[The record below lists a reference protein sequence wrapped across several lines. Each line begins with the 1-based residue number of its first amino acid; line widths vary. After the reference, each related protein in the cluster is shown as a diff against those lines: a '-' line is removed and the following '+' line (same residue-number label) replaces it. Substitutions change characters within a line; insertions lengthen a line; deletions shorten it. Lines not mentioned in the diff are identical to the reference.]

1 MTNKLNICV
10 QHIYHHKIFR
20 IMRITTFL
28 LAICLGCMAA
38 ESSYAQL
45 THFSMKM
52 KDATISEIFE
62 EIESKSEF
70 IFFYHDNVLDVNKKV
85 QLNIK
90 NKPVHVILDELFK
103 NTNIT
108 YSIEDRQI
116 TLYTRNVKQEQPTL
130 KITGKI
136 TDENG
141 EPLIGVNIQE
151 EGTTNGVVSDIN
163 GDYTIYNITGE
174 SSVLIFSY
182 IGYTSRKI
190 TVGNQRNLNVRMNPD
205 TQNLEEVVVVGF
217 GSQKRESVIGAISTV
232 KPSTFQVSQSRS
244 ISNNLAGQI
253 AGIIAVQRS
262 GEPGY
267 DTSEFWIRGIN
278 TFGANATPL
287 VLVDGVER
295 SLNDI
300 SPEEIESFSVLKD
313 ATATAVYGVRG
324 ANGVILIQTKKGQ
337 VGKTRISVK
346 FDHGISAPTQLPE
359 FVDGA
364 KYMEV
369 VNAARLLSNAE
380 GQGYSA
386 EDIEKT
392 RTGADPDLFPNM
404 NWLDAVTRSYAP
416 NNRVSLDVNGGS
428 ELLRYSLILSY
439 YGEEGI
445 IKTDKS
451 TDYDSQLKLQRYN
464 VRSNVDI
471 NLTSSTLLNVSIGG
485 YIKNRNAPGVG
496 INDIL
501 KAAFVVTPIIY
512 PAKYSNGQLANRTS
526 GDNPWAMAT
535 QHGFKKRYESS
546 IQSTMSVQQD
556 IGKLYSPLEGLKFKA
571 LFSFDAWNWSDINRT
586 KYPTYYSAYGRD
598 ENGNLLTSILNEG
611 DAFLG
616 FSKGAGGNRAM
627 YIETQL
633 NYNHR
638 FGDHLVDALVLYNM
652 RDYVD
657 SDANSGI
664 QSLPY
669 RNQGISGRLSY
680 SYVDRYFIEGN
691 FGYNGS
697 ENFREG
703 YRFGFFPS
711 LAMGWMVTNEPFMK
725 NVTSV
730 LSKLKIRGSW
740 GLVGNDQLGGRRF
753 AYLSTIN
760 NGTGYKWGY
769 TGSYGMSGKQEGEF
783 GIPDLTWE
791 TSEKINLGME
801 IGLFDWLNMQVDVFK
816 ENRRDIFMQRK
827 TIPEIAGYNIAPWA
841 NFGKVT
847 NKGIEFNIEANHKVN
862 KNFFISA
869 RGNFTF
875 ARNKVL
881 EYDEPEGLKGTT
893 RAQTGQPLKQHY
905 GLIADGLYTRDD
917 FIDGKL
923 ITGLPVPTFGDI
935 NPGDIKYVDING
947 DGKIDAFDR
956 CPIGKPYVPEI
967 VYGFG
972 VNLKYKNVDF
982 GVFFQGTGNFTNM
995 LKGSNLIPGS
1005 GGGGL
1010 GNIYSNVDDRWTEEN
1025 PDQNV
1030 FWPRL
1035 SFYDSENNKQESTWW
1050 LKNASYLRLKN
1061 LEIGYTLPRSFQ
1073 RKIAMRNARIYA
1085 RGSNLLTW
1093 APFDMWDPEIG
1104 SNNGLNYPTLRVISL
1119 GIEVTF

>member
-1 MTNKLNICV
+1 
-10 QHIYHHKIFR
+10 
-20 IMRITTFL
+20 MRITTLFL
-28 LAICLGCMAA
+28 TICISYLAA
-38 ESSYAQL
+38 ENSYAQL
-45 THFSMKM
+45 THLSLKT
-52 KDATISEIFE
+52 KEATFLEIFD
-62 EIESKSEF
+62 EIENKSEF
-70 IFFYHDNVLDVNKKV
+70 IFFYHDDVLDLNRKV
-85 QLNIK
+85 RLNIK
-90 NKPVHVILDELFK
+90 NQPVDKILDNLFK
-103 NTNIT
+103 GTNIT
-108 YSIEDRQI
+108 YTIEDRQI
-116 TLYTRNVKQEQPTL
+116 SLFTRNESAQQPSL
-130 KITGKI
+130 RITGRI
-136 TDENG
+136 SDENG

-151 EGTTNGVVSDIN
+151 EGTTNGVVTDIN
-163 GDYTIYNITGE
+163 GNFTIYNVSGE
-174 SSVLIFSY
+174 SATLVFSY
-182 IGYTSRKI
+182 IGYISQKI
-190 TVGNQRNLNVRMNPD
+190 VVGNQRSLNIRMLPD

-217 GSQKRESVIGAISTV
+217 GLQKRESVIGAISTV

-244 ISNNLAGQI
+244 ITNNLAGQI
-253 AGIIAVQRS
+253 AGVIAVQRT

-337 VGKTRISVK
+337 IGKTRISVK
-346 FDHGISAPTQLPE
+346 IDHGISAPTQLPE

-369 VNAARLLSNAE
+369 VNAARILSNAE

-404 NWLDAVTRSYAP
+404 NWLEAVTRSYAP

-428 ELLRYSLILSY
+428 ELLRYSLVLSY

-445 IKTDKS
+445 IKKDRS
-451 TDYDSQLKLQRYN
+451 TDYDSQLKFQRYN

-485 YIKNRNAPGVG
+485 YIKNRNAPSEG
-496 INDIL
+496 INSIL
-501 KAAFVVTPIIY
+501 DAAFLVTPIIY
-512 PAKYSNGQLANRTS
+512 PAQYSNGQLANRTS
-526 GDNPWAMAT
+526 GNNPWAMAT
-535 QHGFKKRYESS
+535 QHGYKKRYESS
-546 IQSTMSVQQD
+546 IQSTMSIEQN
-556 IGKLYSPLEGLKFKA
+556 IGKLYSSLEGLKLKA
-571 LFSFDAWNWSDINRT
+571 LFSFDAWNWSDINRG
-586 KYPTYYSAYGRD
+586 KVPTYYSAYGRD
-598 ENGNLLTSILNEG
+598 DNGDLLTSLLNEG
-611 DAFLG
+611 QEFLG

-633 NYNHR
+633 NYNRR
-638 FGDHLVDALVLYNM
+638 FDDHLVDALFLYNM

-657 SDANSGI
+657 ADADSGI
-664 QSLPY
+664 KSLPY

-680 SYVDRYFIEGN
+680 SYADKYFVEAN

-697 ENFREG
+697 ENFQKG

-711 LAMGWMVTNEPFMK
+711 IAMGWMISNESFMK
-725 NVTSV
+725 NISGV

-753 AYLSTIN
+753 AYVSTIN
-760 NGTGYKWGY
+760 NSNGYKWGY
-769 TGSYGMSGKQEGEF
+769 TGSYSQSGKQEGDF
-783 GIPDLTWE
+783 GIPNLTWE
-791 TSEKINLGME
+791 TSEKINLGLE
-801 IGLFDWLNMQVDVFK
+801 IGLFSWLNMQVDVFK

-847 NKGIEFNIEANHKVN
+847 NKGIDMNIEMNHKFN
-862 KNFFISA
+862 KDLLIST

-875 ARNKVL
+875 ARNKVI

-893 RAQTGQPLKQHY
+893 RAQTGQPLRQHF
-905 GLIADGLYTRDD
+905 GLIADGLYTKDD
-917 FIDGKL
+917 FTDGVLKSD
-923 ITGLPVPTFGDI
+923 LPRPTFGDVA
-935 NPGDIKYVDING
+935 PGDIKYIDINE
-947 DGKIDAFDR
+947 DGKIDAFDK
-956 CPIGKPYVPEI
+956 CPIGRPWVPEI

-982 GVFFQGTGNFTNM
+982 GIFFQGAGNFTNM
-995 LKGSNLIPGS
+995 LKGNNLIPAS

-1025 PDQNV
+1025 PRQDV

-1061 LEIGYTLPRSFQ
+1061 LEIGYTLPRSWQ
-1073 RKIAMRNARIYA
+1073 KKVAMRNARIYA

-1104 SNNGLNYPTLRVISL
+1104 SSNGLTYPTMKIISIGL
-1119 GIEVTF
+1119 EITF

>member
-1 MTNKLNICV
+1 MK
-10 QHIYHHKIFR
+10 
-20 IMRITTFL
+20 ITTLL
-28 LAICLGCMAA
+28 LAICIGCMAA
-38 ESSYAQL
+38 ENSYAQL
-45 THFSMKM
+45 THFSLKT
-52 KDATISEIFE
+52 KDATIAEIFE

-70 IFFYHDNVLDVNKKV
+70 IFFYHDNVLDVTKRV
-85 QLNIK
+85 QLDIRNQ
-90 NKPVHVILDELFK
+90 PVDKILDKLFEG
-103 NTNIT
+103 TNVT

-116 TLYTRNVKQEQPTL
+116 TLFTRQDFPQQATL
-130 KITGKI
+130 KITGHI
-136 TDENG
+136 SDENG

-151 EGTTNGVVSDIN
+151 EGTTNGVITDIN
-163 GDYTIYNITGE
+163 GNFTIYNISGE
-174 SSVLIFSY
+174 KSVLVLSY
-182 IGYTSRKI
+182 IGYMPQKI
-190 TVGNQRNLNVRMNPD
+190 VVGNQRTLNVRMVPD
-205 TQNLEEVVVVGF
+205 TKNLEEVVVVGF
-217 GSQKRESVIGAISTV
+217 GSQKRESVIGAITTV

-244 ISNNLAGQI
+244 ITNNLAGQI
-253 AGIIAVQRS
+253 AGIIAVQRT

-300 SPEEIESFSVLKD
+300 SAEEIESFSVLKD

-337 VGKTRISVK
+337 VGKTRITVK

-369 VNAARLLSNAE
+369 VNAARILSNAE

-386 EDIEKT
+386 EAIEKT

-404 NWLDAVTRSYAP
+404 DWIDAVTRSSAP
-416 NNRVSLDVNGGS
+416 SNRVSMDVNGGS
-428 ELLRYSLILSY
+428 DLLRYSLILSY

-445 IKTDKS
+445 IKTDRS
-451 TDYDSQLKLQRYN
+451 TDYDSQLKFQRYN

-471 NLTSSTLLNVSIGG
+471 NLTPSTLLNVSIGG

-496 INDIL
+496 ISDIL

-535 QHGFKKRYESS
+535 QHGYKKRYESS
-546 IQSTMSVQQD
+546 IQSTMSVEQN
-556 IGKLYSPLEGLKFKA
+556 IGKLYSPLEGLKFKG
-571 LFSFDAWNWSDINRT
+571 LFSFDAWNWNDINRT
-586 KYPTYYSAYGRD
+586 KTPTYYSAYGRD
-598 ENGNLLTSILNEG
+598 EEGNLLTSILNEG
-611 DAFLG
+611 QDFLG
-616 FSKGAGGNRAM
+616 YGKDAGGNRAM

-633 NYNHR
+633 NYNRR
-638 FGDHLVDALVLYNM
+638 FEEHLVDALFLYNM

-657 SDANSGI
+657 ADADSGI
-664 QSLPY
+664 KSLPY

-680 SYVDRYFIEGN
+680 SYADRYFVETN

-697 ENFREG
+697 ENFQKG

-711 LAMGWMVTNEPFMK
+711 VAMGWMVTNEPFMK
-725 NVTSV
+725 NISSV

-753 AYLSTIN
+753 AYVSTIN
-760 NGTGYKWGY
+760 NSTGYKWGY
-769 TGSYGMSGKQEGEF
+769 TGTYSQSGKQEGDF
-783 GIPDLTWE
+783 GIPNLTWE
-791 TSEKINLGME
+791 TSEKINLGLE
-801 IGLFDWLNMQVDVFK
+801 VGLFNWLNMQVDVFK
-816 ENRRDIFMQRK
+816 EKRRDIFMQRK
-827 TIPEIAGYNIAPWA
+827 TIPEIAGYNVAPWA
-841 NFGKVT
+841 NYGKVD
-847 NKGIEFNIEANHKVN
+847 NKGIDVNIEVNHKIN
-862 KNFFISA
+862 KDFLVSA

-875 ARNKVL
+875 ARNKVI
-881 EYDEPEGLKGTT
+881 EYDEPEGLRGTT
-893 RAQTGQPLKQHY
+893 RAQTGQSLKQHF
-905 GLIADGLYTRDD
+905 GLIADGLYTKDD
-917 FIDGKL
+917 FIDGQLKND
-923 ITGLPVPTFGDI
+923 LPRSTFGDVL
-935 NPGDIKYVDING
+935 PGDIKYVDINK
-947 DGKIDAFDR
+947 DGKIDAFDK
-956 CPIGKPYVPEI
+956 CPIGKPWVPEI

-995 LKGSNLIPGS
+995 LKGSNFIPGS

-1025 PDQNV
+1025 PNQNV

-1061 LEIGYTLPRSFQ
+1061 LEIGYTIPRAWQ
-1073 RKIAMRNARIYA
+1073 KKIFMRNARIYA

-1104 SNNGLNYPTLRVISL
+1104 SNNGLTYPTMKVISFGL
-1119 GIEVTF
+1119 EVTF

>member
-1 MTNKLNICV
+1 
-10 QHIYHHKIFR
+10 
-20 IMRITTFL
+20 MRITTLF
-28 LAICLGCMAA
+28 LAICISYIAA
-38 ESSYAQL
+38 ENSYAQL
-45 THFSMKM
+45 THLSLKM
-52 KDATISEIFE
+52 KVATFLDIFE

-70 IFFYHDNVLDVNKKV
+70 IFFYHDDVLDLNRKAR
-85 QLNIK
+85 LNIK
-90 NKPVHVILDELFK
+90 NQPVDKILDELFK
-103 NTNIT
+103 GTNIT
-108 YSIEDRQI
+108 YTIEDRQI
-116 TLYTRNVKQEQPTL
+116 TLFTRQESAQQPSL
-130 KITGKI
+130 KITGRI
-136 TDENG
+136 SDENG
-141 EPLIGVNIQE
+141 DPLIGVNIQE
-151 EGTTNGVVSDIN
+151 EGTTNGVVTDIN
-163 GDYTIYNITGE
+163 GNFTIYNISGE
-174 SSVLIFSY
+174 SATLVFTY
-182 IGYTSRKI
+182 IGYIPQKI
-190 TVGNQRNLNVRMNPD
+190 VVGNQRSLNIRMLPD

-244 ISNNLAGQI
+244 ITNNLAGQI
-253 AGIIAVQRS
+253 AGVIAVQRT

-278 TFGANATPL
+278 TFGANANPL

-337 VGKTRISVK
+337 IGKTRISIRV
-346 FDHGISAPTQLPE
+346 DHGISAPTQLPE

-369 VNAARLLSNAE
+369 VNAARILSHADGE
-380 GQGYSA
+380 GYSA
-386 EDIEKT
+386 EAIEKT

-404 NWLDAVTRSYAP
+404 DWLKTVTRSYAP
-416 NNRVSLDVNGGS
+416 NDRVSLDVNGGS
-428 ELLRYSLILSY
+428 ELLRYSLVLSY

-445 IKTDKS
+445 IKKDRS
-451 TDYDSQLKLQRYN
+451 TDYDSQLKFQRYN

-485 YIKNRNAPGVG
+485 YIKNRNAPREG
-496 INDIL
+496 INSIL
-501 KAAFVVTPIIY
+501 DAAFLVTPIIY
-512 PAKYSNGQLANRTS
+512 PAQYSNGQLANRTS
-526 GDNPWAMAT
+526 GNNPWAMAT
-535 QHGFKKRYESS
+535 QHGYKKRYESS
-546 IQSTMSVQQD
+546 IQSTMSVEQN
-556 IGKLYSPLEGLKFKA
+556 IGKLYSPLEGLKLKA
-571 LFSFDAWNWSDINRT
+571 LFSFDAWNWSDINRG
-586 KYPTYYSAYGRD
+586 KVPTYYSAYGRD
-598 ENGNLLTSILNEG
+598 ENGDLLTSLLNEG
-611 DAFLG
+611 QEFLG
-616 FSKGAGGNRAM
+616 FDKGSGGNRAM

-633 NYNHR
+633 NYNKR
-638 FGDHLVDALVLYNM
+638 FEEHLVDALFLYNM
-652 RDYVD
+652 RDYVNA
-657 SDANSGI
+657 DADSGI

-680 SYVDRYFIEGN
+680 SYADKYFIEAN

-697 ENFREG
+697 ENFQKG

-711 LAMGWMVTNEPFMK
+711 IAMGWMISNEPFMK
-725 NVTSV
+725 NISET
-730 LSKLKIRGSW
+730 LSKLKIRSSW

-753 AYLSTIN
+753 AYVSTIN
-760 NGTGYKWGY
+760 NSGGYKWGY
-769 TGSYGMSGKQEGEF
+769 TGSYSQAGKQEGDF
-783 GIPDLTWE
+783 GIPNLTWE
-791 TSEKINLGME
+791 TSEKINLGLE
-801 IGLFDWLNMQVDVFK
+801 IGLFNWLNMQVDVFE

-847 NKGIEFNIEANHKVN
+847 NKGIDMNMEVNHKFN
-862 KNFFISA
+862 RDLLISA
-869 RGNFTF
+869 HGNFTF
-875 ARNKVL
+875 ARNKVI

-893 RAQTGQPLKQHY
+893 RAQTGQPLRQHF
-905 GLIADGLYTRDD
+905 GLIADGLYTKDD
-917 FIDGKL
+917 FVDGVLKSD
-923 ITGLPVPTFGDI
+923 LPRSTFGDVA
-935 NPGDIKYVDING
+935 PGDIKYIDINE

-967 VYGFG
+967 IYGFG

-982 GVFFQGTGNFTNM
+982 GVFFQGAGNFTNM
-995 LKGSNLIPGS
+995 LKGSNLIPAS

-1025 PDQNV
+1025 PRQDV

-1050 LKNASYLRLKN
+1050 LKDARYLRLKN
-1061 LEIGYTLPRSFQ
+1061 LEIGYTLPRSWQ
-1073 RKIAMRNARIYA
+1073 KKVAMRNARVYA

-1104 SNNGLNYPTLRVISL
+1104 SSNGLTYPTMKIISIGL
-1119 GIEVTF
+1119 EITF